1 MNNRPLI
8 AAVAFDMDGIIFNT
22 EDLYDQVGEI
32 LLSRRGRIFT
42 RELKMEMM
50 GLPASKAYEIMR
62 TRCGITDSINQ
73 LQLETDAIFDDLL
86 PKQLRTMPGLETL
99 LQKLESKRIPK
110 IVATSSHRYFAQ
122 RNLAQYELT
131 QRFEFVLTAEDVN
144 QGKPHPEIYLTASEK
159 LDVAPRNLLVLEDSK
174 TGSTAAAASGA
185 FTIAVPTVHSIG
197 LDFSHVNHIASRL
210 DDKFILSLFD

>member
-50 GLPASKAYEIMR
+50 GLPAQTAYEIMR

-73 LQLETDAIFDDLL
+73 LQTETDAIFDELL
-86 PKQLRTMPGLETL
+86 PKQLKTMPGLETL

-110 IVATSSHRYFAQ
+110 IVATSSHRNFAE

-131 QRFEFVLTAEDVN
+131 KRFEFVLTAEDVN
-144 QGKPHPEIYLTASEK
+144 QGKPHPEIYLTASQK
-159 LDVAPRNLLVLEDSK
+159 LDVAPRNLLVLEDSE

-185 FTIAVPTVHSIG
+185 FTIAVPTEHSIG

-210 DDKFILSLFD
+210 DDEFILSLFD